1 MSTTRGQEED
11 PKPKINRGMEFMLRN
26 KKQTKEELF
35 RFIIDKS
42 FSFLKKEIHL
52 KFEFKITEKILR

>member
-1 MSTTRGQEED
+1 MSTTRDQEGD

-26 KKQTKEELF
+26 KKQMKEELF

>member
-1 MSTTRGQEED
+1 M
-11 PKPKINRGMEFMLRN
+11 
-26 KKQTKEELF
+26 KEELF

-52 KFEFKITEKILR
+52 KFEVKITEKMPR